1 MATFDIKV
9 DSKEVQEKLA
19 KLIDRTQHPKKFLEG
34 LGDDIIER
42 TERRFVISTGPDGV
56 AWKPNSPATLRA
68 FAHGLA
74 KMGSYRTKSGALN
87 AKGQQRLSSKKP
99 LIVRGE
105 LNRQF
110 DRSVI
115 SDALAV
121 KANTAY
127 ASPNQFGAKT
137 GRGNKV
143 TLEAR
148 PFMPIKPDGTLYPQ
162 EEHLIIQALNDY
174 LMDGL

>member
-19 KLIDRTQHPKKFLEG
+19 KLIDRTQHQNTFLKG

-42 TERRFVISTGPDGV
+42 TKRRFVTSTGPDGV
-56 AWKPNSPATLRA
+56 AWKPNSLATLRA
-68 FAHGLA
+68 FANSLA
-74 KMGSYRTKSGALN
+74 KVGSNRAKSGALN

-99 LIVRGE
+99 LIATRE
-105 LNRQF
+105 LSRQF

-115 SDALAV
+115 SGALTV
-121 KANTAY
+121 RSNPIY
-127 ASPNQFGAKT
+127 AAPNQFGAKT

-148 PFMPIKPDGTLYPQ
+148 PYMPIRPDGTLYPQ
-162 EEHLIIQALNDY
+162 EENLIIQALNDY
-174 LMDGL
+174 LIDGL